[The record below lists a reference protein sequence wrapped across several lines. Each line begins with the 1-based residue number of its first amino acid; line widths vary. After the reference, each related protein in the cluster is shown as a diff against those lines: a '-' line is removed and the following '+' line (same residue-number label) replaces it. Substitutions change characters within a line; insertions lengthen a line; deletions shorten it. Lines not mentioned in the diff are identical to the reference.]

1 MSCGPIELRNAG
13 PEDEPFLAALYFDTR
28 RIEVS
33 AWGWPEQQQEWFLRM
48 QFEAQQRSY
57 RTSFPHA
64 LNRIVTCEDLPIGRL
79 LVDYEA
85 SQVRLIDI
93 ALIEERRDL
102 GIGTQLLRA
111 LIEDCQARGC
121 SLLLQAVQGN
131 PARRLYERMGF
142 ELCGADPMYVQMQ
155 WKPLPQTEELACQKN

>member
-1 MSCGPIELRNAG
+1 MSLGPVKLRNAR
-13 PEDEPFLAALYFDTR
+13 PEDELFLAALYFATR
-28 RIEVS
+28 RAEVG
-33 AWGWPEQQQEWFLRM
+33 AWGWPAQQQEWFLRM

-64 LNRIVTCEDLPIGRL
+64 LNRIVICEDLPIGRL
-79 LVDYEA
+79 LVDYEV

-93 ALIEERRDL
+93 AMIEERRNL

-111 LIEDCQARGC
+111 LLEDCQARGC
-121 SLLLQAVQGN
+121 PLLLQTVQGN

-142 ELCGADPMYVQMQ
+142 ELSGADAMYVQMQ